1 MRKRSAIIA
10 ALILAMAWGA
20 GMGLAANEPSPG
32 DLKKVMGDNFQR
44 VALILNNLISARYN
58 SIPHD
63 AELIVEH
70 ATFLMKS
77 PPREIKTPEE
87 RSMFLTYATSLK
99 TSASNLLVVT
109 TELANRDKQ
118 RNTPGQLSVDY
129 LRVAAASHYGIMVTN
144 CVLCHNQFR
153 RRQL

>member
-1 MRKRSAIIA
+1 MRMRSGKMA
-10 ALILAMAWGA
+10 ALVLAISWVA
-20 GMGLAANEPSPG
+20 GIALAATEPSSP
-32 DLKKVMGDNFQR
+32 DLKKVMGDNFHR
-44 VALILNNLISARYN
+44 VAQILNNLIAARYDT
-58 SIPHD
+58 IPHD

-70 ATFLMKS
+70 ATLLMKS
-77 PPREIKTPEE
+77 PPREIKTQEE

-99 TSASNLLVVT
+99 MSATNLVEVT
-109 TELANRDKQ
+109 TELAKRDKQ
-118 RNTPGQLSVDY
+118 QHTPGQLSVDY